1 MSSSI
6 VCYLKNWIN
15 ARTSC
20 EIEQETSNSPAQ
32 STREADLTS
41 SKNYSVENE
50 KEDKGKSVV
59 GCECESN
66 NAVENEAAIEPS
78 VLAAAETA
86 VEKVK

>member
-20 EIEQETSNSPAQ
+20 EIEQETSKSPAQ

-78 VLAAAETA
+78 IPAAAETA